1 MTAVYKR
8 ELRSYFTSMVGYVF
22 IAILIFFVGIYFMA
36 YNLFGGYPSFG
47 YVLLSCTIIFMVAVP
62 ILTMRSMAEDRRG
75 KTDQLLLTSPV
86 SLTGIVL
93 GKYLAMVTVLLVP
106 ILLICFCPLIIAMN
120 GSATLTADY
129 AAILA
134 FFCMG
139 CVYIAVGMFVSALTE
154 SQIIAAVGT
163 FGILLLL
170 YLWDGL
176 VGFLPSTAQG
186 SLIGLL
192 VALILLCFLINALSD
207 NWKVT
212 AGVLVI
218 GAAALLAFYLRD
230 SSAFANLLP
239 DVLGKFSLLSAFD
252 SFSNDHVFDVPGILL
267 YVSISALLVFLT
279 VQVIQK
285 RRWN

>member
-134 FFCMG
+134 FFCLG

-154 SQIIAAVGT
+154 SQIISAVST
-163 FGILLLL
+163 FAVLLIL
-170 YLWDGL
+170 YLWDDL
-176 VGFLPSTAQG
+176 TGFLPS
-186 SLIGLL
+186 
-192 VALILLCFLINALSD
+192 ALGD
-207 NWKVT
+207 
-212 AGVLVI
+212 
-218 GAAALLAFYLRD
+218 
-230 SSAFANLLP
+230 
-239 DVLGKFSLLSAFD
+239 LLSAF
-252 SFSNDHVFDVPGILL
+252 SFTQTFYNFVQYSMFDLGGVVL
-267 YVSISALLVFLT
+267 YLSLAGLFVFLT
-279 VQVIQK
+279 IQGLQK
-285 RRWN
+285 RRWS

>member
-139 CVYIAVGMFVSALTE
+139 ACTS
-154 SQIIAAVGT
+154 
-163 FGILLLL
+163 
-170 YLWDGL
+170 
-176 VGFLPSTAQG
+176 P
-186 SLIGLL
+186 
-192 VALILLCFLINALSD
+192 
-207 NWKVT
+207 
-212 AGVLVI
+212 
-218 GAAALLAFYLRD
+218 
-230 SSAFANLLP
+230 
-239 DVLGKFSLLSAFD
+239 
-252 SFSNDHVFDVPGILL
+252 
-267 YVSISALLVFLT
+267 
-279 VQVIQK
+279 
-285 RRWN
+285 

>member
-36 YNLFGGYPSFG
+36 YNLFGGSPSFG

-139 CVYIAVGMFVSALTE
+139 CVYTVSYTHLT
-154 SQIIAAVGT
+154 
-163 FGILLLL
+163 
-170 YLWDGL
+170 
-176 VGFLPSTAQG
+176 LPTTER
-186 SLIGLL
+186 
-192 VALILLCFLINALSD
+192 V
-207 NWKVT
+207 
-212 AGVLVI
+212 
-218 GAAALLAFYLRD
+218 
-230 SSAFANLLP
+230 
-239 DVLGKFSLLSAFD
+239 
-252 SFSNDHVFDVPGILL
+252 
-267 YVSISALLVFLT
+267 
-279 VQVIQK
+279 
-285 RRWN
+285 